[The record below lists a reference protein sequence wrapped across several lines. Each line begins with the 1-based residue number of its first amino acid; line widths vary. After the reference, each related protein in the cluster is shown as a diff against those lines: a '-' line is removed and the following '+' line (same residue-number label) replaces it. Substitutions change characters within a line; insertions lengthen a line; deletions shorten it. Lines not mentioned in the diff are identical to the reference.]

1 MRLRL
6 WPQSEPLWRTPADP
20 YFLKTN
26 RSVFELRIRSGF
38 DRLAVLLV
46 VAEARV
52 SVIVHR
58 PTSWFTWDRFALLF
72 LPPEDPGPVADLTQ
86 FEPSSLPDDLI
97 AVLRKNNWNS
107 HAARDA
113 RRIHDKIIL
122 LVRERDQRL
131 LALPPALAIPWTE
144 PVRDGQWSMTRQGRH
159 ATPAGSIDVSLSYEW
174 KPLIGGSASAHWHI
188 VSVRAGHAARQS
200 SGREPLDGVCCD
212 QAAGDLEE
220 WGWPRAEALSIARA
234 IAEKALSDW
243 RALEPELMQAWS
255 DEERA

>member
-72 LPPEDPGPVADLTQ
+72 LPPEHPGPVADLTQ
-86 FEPSSLPDDLI
+86 FEPSSMPDDLI

-107 HAARDA
+107 HVAR
-113 RRIHDKIIL
+113 
-122 LVRERDQRL
+122 
-131 LALPPALAIPWTE
+131 
-144 PVRDGQWSMTRQGRH
+144 
-159 ATPAGSIDVSLSYEW
+159 YEW

-188 VSVRAGHAARQS
+188 VSVRAGHAVRQS

-220 WGWPRAEALSIARA
+220 WGWPSAEALRIARA